1 MKPSYL
7 LHLSIYY
14 ISSKKSRKW
23 NKKLSIKVVIN
34 LNKYLF
40 FFFYALNCIFLLI
53 VHIENL
59 V

>member
-14 ISSKKSRKW
+14 IYSKKSRKW